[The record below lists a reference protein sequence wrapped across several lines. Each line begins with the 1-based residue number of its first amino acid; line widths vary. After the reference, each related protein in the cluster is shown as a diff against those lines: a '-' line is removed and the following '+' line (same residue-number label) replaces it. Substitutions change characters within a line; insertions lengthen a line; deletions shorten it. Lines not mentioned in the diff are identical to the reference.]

1 VSTQDGAVLVA
12 KKIPEDAVMAD
23 QASKSHAHE
32 EVEKAENAASNIA
45 YA

>member
-1 VSTQDGAVLVA
+1 MVA
-12 KKIPEDAVMAD
+12 EKIPEDAVMAD

-32 EVEKAENAASNIA
+32 EVEKGEKAGSNIA